1 MAGRSTIQYLAPKT
15 YATFYRLAH
24 AFSEEILAPFT
35 TIEGVAYIL
44 TFQYQ
49 QLAAA
54 TDGDI
59 ARVTEAAARAAQV
72 RGAARQAAI
81 DVRQCFWPD
90 DDHHMVNESRWFP
103 YDARAWDTFFG
114 QVIRVLEPRLPQ
126 LAAGYQHLQALGD
139 GVGGAGAPPAWAGI
153 ERLPLAGIAQLH
165 TLLTVAGFE
174 ARLFRGRPA
183 ERDRADP

>member
-1 MAGRSTIQYLAPKT
+1 MAGQSTIQYLAPKA

-44 TFQYQ
+44 TIRYQ
-49 QLAAA
+49 RLAAA

-59 ARVTEAAARAAQV
+59 ARAAESAARAAQV
-72 RGAARQAAI
+72 RDAARQAAT

-90 DDHHMVNESRWFP
+90 DNHHMVNESRWFP
-103 YDARAWDTFFG
+103 YDARAWDALFG
-114 QVIRVLEPRLPQ
+114 QVVRVLDPHLPQ
-126 LAAGYQHLQALGD
+126 LAAGFEQLQALGD
-139 GVGGAGAPPAWAGI
+139 GVGGTDAPPPWLGI
-153 ERLPLAGIAQLH
+153 ERLPLAAVLQLH

-183 ERDRADP
+183 ERGRAGP